1 MSIDVLITQPRRSG
15 VGAMLD
21 TILKTREISQKK
33 NHRRTLML
41 SARRRRRRLRN
52 SALFIQRRSAFFSP
66 FSGRYKLIM
75 NKN

>member
-33 NHRRTLML
+33 ITAELLCSLPVVVVVVSVILRYSFNVAARSFRH
-41 SARRRRRRLRN
+41 SAAVI
-52 SALFIQRRSAFFSP
+52 S
-66 FSGRYKLIM
+66 
-75 NKN
+75 